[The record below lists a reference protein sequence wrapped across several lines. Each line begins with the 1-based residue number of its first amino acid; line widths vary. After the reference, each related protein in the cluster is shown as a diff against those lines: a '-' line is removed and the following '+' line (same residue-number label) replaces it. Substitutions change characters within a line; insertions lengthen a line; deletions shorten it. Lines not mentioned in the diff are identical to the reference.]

1 VKARRLLTAY
11 RKIRFGV
18 DTVESGDV
26 PRHIHREG
34 YANVLLSG
42 SFTEAGFAGRSRV
55 TPGMVL
61 LHGPFDCHANIE
73 GSGRRPTIIRL
84 PWRGWHAEGAYRVRD
99 PDLLARLAEHD
110 PWGAALA
117 LIEMIEPIGGRALAW
132 ADELADALKSGS
144 TLELSDWAE
153 QYSLN
158 PASVSRGFRDA
169 YGVSPQRFR
178 LEARARLAWRR
189 VMMENVSLTR
199 IAHECNFSDLAHMS
213 RSVASLTGAS
223 PVLWRKSQPQRGS
236 TMEDSA
242 RITREYI
249 LKNQ

>member
-1 VKARRLLTAY
+1 LTY
-11 RKIRFGV
+11 RKIKFGV

-34 YANVLLSG
+34 YANVLLAST
-42 SFTEAGFAGRSRV
+42 FTEAGFAGRSRV
-55 TPGMVL
+55 TPGMAL

-84 PWRGWHAEGAYRVRD
+84 PWRGPFAEGAYRVRD

-110 PWGAALA
+110 PWEAEVA
-117 LIEMIEPIGGRALAW
+117 LIEMIEPIEGRAVAW
-132 ADELADALKSGS
+132 VDELADALKSGL

-153 QYSLN
+153 QHSLN

-189 VMMENVSLTR
+189 VMKENVSLTR
-199 IAHECNFSDLAHMS
+199 IAYDCNFSDLAHMS

-223 PVLWRKSQPQRGS
+223 PTLWRKSRTVKRSLLNVDYPG
-236 TMEDSA
+236 
-242 RITREYI
+242 
-249 LKNQ
+249 N